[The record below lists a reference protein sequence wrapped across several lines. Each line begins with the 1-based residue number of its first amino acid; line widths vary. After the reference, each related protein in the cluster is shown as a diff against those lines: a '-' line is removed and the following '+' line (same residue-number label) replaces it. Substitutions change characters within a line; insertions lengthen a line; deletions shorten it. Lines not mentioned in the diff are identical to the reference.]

1 MKQRAWLACLAVLA
15 GFFGILP
22 AQAAEGV
29 VNLYSARHYESDR
42 ALYEQFTKET
52 GIRVNVVSGKAPELI
67 ERIRR
72 EGENTQ
78 ADVFITVDGGVLHTA
93 RKAGI
98 LQPMPSGAFATEVPG
113 NLRDR
118 DNYWVGLTT
127 RARVIVYSKDRVRPE
142 ELSTYEAL
150 TDARW
155 KGRVLVRSSADLYD
169 QSLLASL
176 IVVDGYEKAEK
187 WAAGIVANMARQPRG
202 NDRAQAKAIA
212 AGEGDVAIM
221 NTYYIGQMMHS
232 KDPEEVRVAKNTGV
246 FFPNRK
252 TSGTHIN
259 ISGAGLTKFGKNRD
273 NAMKLIAYLVSVPAQ
288 EALSNGNYEYPV
300 NPKAKKHRLLEEW
313 GAFKTQQIDFSL
325 LGENNPHAIRIF
337 NKVGWK

>member
-1 MKQRAWLACLAVLA
+1 MKQKIWLGCLAFASGLLGVM
-15 GFFGILP
+15 P
-22 AQAAEGV
+22 AMADENA
-29 VNLYSARHYESDR
+29 VNLYSARHYESDK
-42 ALYEQFTKET
+42 ALYEAFTEKT

-72 EGENTQ
+72 EGENTP
-78 ADVFITVDGGVLHTA
+78 ADVFITVDGGVLNTA
-93 RKAGI
+93 KKAGI
-98 LQPMPSGAFATEVPG
+98 LQAMPAGAFSKEVPH

-118 DNYWVGLTT
+118 EGYWVGLTT
-127 RARVIVYSKDRVRPE
+127 RARVIVYSRERVKPE
-142 ELSTYEAL
+142 ELSSYEDLVGAK
-150 TDARW
+150 W
-155 KGRVLVRSSADLYD
+155 KGRVLVRSSAGLYD

-176 IVVDGYEKAEK
+176 IAIDGYEAAEK

-221 NTYYIGQMMHS
+221 NTCYIGQMLHS

-246 FFPNRK
+246 FFPNQK
-252 TSGTHIN
+252 TTGTHIN
-259 ISGAGLTKFGKNRD
+259 ISGAGLTKYGKNRE
-273 NAMKLIAYLVSVPAQ
+273 NAMKLIGYLLSVPVQ

-300 NPKAKKHRLLEEW
+300 NPKAKKHKLLDTW
-313 GAFKTQQIDFSL
+313 GPFRPQQIDFSL
-325 LGENNPHAIRIF
+325 LGENNPNAIRIF